1 MAVDKPCFL
10 ITVDTEGD
18 DLWSLPREITT
29 RNAAFVP
36 RFQRLCESHGVRPT
50 YLTDYEMALAPEFQE
65 MARDALARGTAE
77 VGMHLHAWNSP
88 PLEPLTDDDFRY
100 GTYLAEYPEGT
111 MRRKI
116 RAMTDLLG
124 DTFGRAPRSHRA
136 GRWCMS
142 TTYARLLVE
151 HGYVVD
157 CSVTPNI
164 SWRPKLGAPNGAGGS
179 DYLLYPERP
188 YFLDLEDLSR
198 PGDSGLLEVPV
209 TVLSRRRPVMRMIP
223 EAFRSHPFVLRATER
238 LFPVRR
244 LTPTLKNLDRLVDIT
259 REAAR
264 RVGHAELAI
273 HSSEMMPGGS
283 PSFRTS
289 ESIEALYVALERLFD
304 VVRSEFRPVT
314 LIEFH
319 GSFTAAARHGSAA

>member
-1 MAVDKPCFL
+1 MVVDKPCFL

-29 RNAAFVP
+29 RNSAFVP
-36 RFQRLCESHGVRPT
+36 RFQRLCERYGVRPT

-65 MARDALARGTAE
+65 MARDALARNAAE

-88 PLEPLTDDDFRY
+88 PLEPITEDDFKY
-100 GTYLAEYPEGT
+100 GTYLAEYPEDT

-116 RAMTDLLG
+116 RVMTDLLG
-124 DTFGRAPRSHRA
+124 DTFGKVPRSHRA
-136 GRWCMS
+136 GRWRMS
-142 TTYARLLVE
+142 LAYARILVE

-164 SWRPKLGAPNGAGGS
+164 SWRPKLGAPSGTGGS

-188 YFLDLEDLSR
+188 YFLDLQDLSR
-198 PGDSGLLEVPV
+198 PGDSSLLEVPV
-209 TVLSRRRPVMRMIP
+209 TVLSRRRPMMRMIP
-223 EAFRSHPFVLRATER
+223 EALRSHPFVLRVTER
-238 LFPVRR
+238 LFPVQR
-244 LTPTLKNLDRLVDIT
+244 LTPSLRNLDRLVAIT

-273 HSSEMMPGGS
+273 HSSELMPGGS
-283 PSFRTS
+283 PSFRTP
-289 ESIEALYVALERLFD
+289 ESIEALFAALEGLFE
-304 VVRSEFRPVT
+304 VVRAEFRPAT
-314 LIEFH
+314 LLEFH
-319 GSFTAAARHGSAA
+319 DSFTAARNGSAA